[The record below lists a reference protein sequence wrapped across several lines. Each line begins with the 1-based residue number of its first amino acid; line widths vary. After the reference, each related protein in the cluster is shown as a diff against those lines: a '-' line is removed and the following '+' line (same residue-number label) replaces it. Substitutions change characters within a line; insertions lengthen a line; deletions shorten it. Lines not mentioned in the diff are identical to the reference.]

1 MKQVLSA
8 CVLLVG
14 FAIAGA
20 GGAVAHAQEAH
31 AADEGASF
39 KALNDEFM
47 LAIKNFYGK
56 LEELEKAGEDTASYE
71 RESHPRLS
79 FIERFEAG
87 AKQHAGSEE
96 AVPYLV
102 WLVQFG
108 GGSEQAGLSR
118 SDGSALDTLIAEHA
132 TSEHFTSFLRQMPTA
147 ALFFGRQRCL
157 AIADRVLSKVQD
169 GELALLATFAR
180 GGTLL
185 EGEPTEPEIEKA
197 RADLKKVAA
206 SDDADLARLAAERLF
221 ELENLSVGCVAPE
234 IEGTDTD
241 GVAFKLSDYR
251 GKVVMLDFWG
261 DW

>member
-118 SDGSALDTLIAEHA
+118 SDGSALDTLKSPLVRRFGQARR
-132 TSEHFTSFLRQMPTA
+132 LTA
-147 ALFFGRQRCL
+147 PPCVLVLDGPRSPQSSTAIRMAL
-157 AIADRVLSKVQD
+157 
-169 GELALLATFAR
+169 
-180 GGTLL
+180 
-185 EGEPTEPEIEKA
+185 EP
-197 RADLKKVAA
+197 
-206 SDDADLARLAAERLF
+206 RLMA
-221 ELENLSVGCVAPE
+221 
-234 IEGTDTD
+234 
-241 GVAFKLSDYR
+241 
-251 GKVVMLDFWG
+251 
-261 DW
+261 